1 MSKQR
6 KSTASVLSQA
16 NAKCTRSGSRL
27 TTKRA
32 QVLEVLL
39 SSSIPLSAYEIVAQ
53 YNETTDQTMQPMSV
67 YRILQFLES
76 EQLVHKLSLQNKYIA
91 CSHIACS
98 HPHEVPQFLICRNCQ
113 RTKEISIHKS
123 VIDELAQQAEKSG
136 FELMNSQIELDCLC
150 DDCLAQ
156 EQNQMLDKKARKS

>member
-1 MSKQR
+1 MNKHR
-6 KSTASVLSQA
+6 KSTASLLSQA
-16 NAKCTRSGSRL
+16 DEKCTRSGSRL

-39 SSSIPLSAYEIVAQ
+39 SSAIPLSAYEIVAR
-53 YNETTDQTMQPMSV
+53 YNQATEQTMQPMSV

-76 EQLVHKLSLQNKYIA
+76 EELVHKLSVQNKYIA

-113 RTKEISIHKS
+113 RTEEISIQKS
-123 VIDELAQQAEKSG
+123 VIDEIAQQAEKSG
-136 FELMNSQIELDCLC
+136 FQLMNSQIELDCLC
-150 DDCLAQ
+150 AGCL
-156 EQNQMLDKKARKS
+156 EEERTITSEKKTRTS